1 MISFKES
8 ADIDAEKWD
17 ACVMRSPA
25 EMPYALHWYLDI
37 SSPFWGG
44 LVLNDYEAVMP
55 ISYDKKYGVQYAFR
69 PPGVQ
74 QAGIFASFHIGE
86 ELTRDFLDAVPKKFW
101 FADVFLNAYNS
112 VSPAR
117 EAVEQTN
124 LVLSLK
130 GTSEEIYKGY
140 NQRTKRNIKKGDKAG
155 LQVFTAGS
163 VDPIIRLFEQNQ
175 APKLNL
181 RSDFFPVMKQLM
193 YVMLHKNKGE
203 VWAATDETNTVV
215 AGFFLAVHK
224 GRKIF
229 LFSGNNDYGKEVGA
243 MSWLI
248 HQCLTL
254 NAETGVLFDFEGSN
268 LPGLSDFYRGFG
280 AYEEN
285 YQHVVLNRLPGF
297 LKFLKR

>member
-1 MISFKES
+1 MISFLES
-8 ADIDAEKWD
+8 HEIDVEKWD
-17 ACVMRSPA
+17 ACVNRSPA
-25 EMPYALHWYLDI
+25 EMPYSLSWYLDI
-37 SSPFWGG
+37 SSPHWGG

-55 ISYDKKYGVQYAFR
+55 ITYDKKYGVHYAFR

-74 QAGIFASFHIGE
+74 QGGILASFHIGE
-86 ELTRDFLDAVPKKFW
+86 EITRDFLDAVPKKFW

-112 VSPAR
+112 LSPSR
-117 EAVEQTN
+117 ESVEQTN
-124 LVLSLK
+124 LVLPLK
-130 GTSEEIYKGY
+130 PTWEEIYKGY
-140 NQRTKRNIKKGDKAG
+140 NQRTKRNIKKGEKAG

-163 VDPIIRLFEQNQ
+163 VDPIIKLFENHQ
-175 APKLNL
+175 APNL
-181 RSDFFPVMKQLM
+181 SLRPDFFPVMKQLM
-193 YVMLHKNKGE
+193 YVMLHKNRGE

-229 LFSGNNDYGKEVGA
+229 LFSGNNDYGKQVGA

-248 HQCLTL
+248 DQCLKL
-254 NAETGVLFDFEGSN
+254 NASSDVIFDFEGSN

-280 AYEEN
+280 AIEEN
-285 YQHVVLNRLPGF
+285 YHHITLNRLPGF